1 MAFNV
6 LTNKYVLYVLLFLA
20 ITNVLGYLAMHDYES
35 LTLMVAIGALTHY
48 FSRNMIVILSAAILG
63 AVLLRVPMRSEWVW
77 AEREGFKS
85 KEAMKNEE
93 EEDEVKGRPST
104 EVIHSESASIS
115 KENIENE
122 QAGVDLLDTKDKQIA
137 QAADESEEDLETGG
151 EKTDYASA
159 LEKQFNSLK
168 SITKGGKMS
177 DDTKGLMVTGD
188 NLADQIR
195 QLEPM
200 LKTAEGLMAK
210 LEGSGM
216 LGMVERFAPLME
228 RFIPA
233 GGKK

>member
-63 AVLLRVPMRSEWVW
+63 AVLLRAPMRSEWAW

-85 KEAMKNEE
+85 KEGMKK
-93 EEDEVKGRPST
+93 EDDETKGKM
-104 EVIHSESASIS
+104 EKAIIHSESASVS
-115 KENIENE
+115 KENMENE
-122 QAGVDLLDTKDKQIA
+122 QAGVDLLDKKDKQIA

-151 EKTDYASA
+151 EETDYASA

-188 NLADQIR
+188 NLAEQIR

>member
-63 AVLLRVPMRSEWVW
+63 AVLLRAPMRSEWAW

-115 KENIENE
+115 KENI
-122 QAGVDLLDTKDKQIA
+122 LP
-137 QAADESEEDLETGG
+137 
-151 EKTDYASA
+151 
-159 LEKQFNSLK
+159 
-168 SITKGGKMS
+168 
-177 DDTKGLMVTGD
+177 
-188 NLADQIR
+188 R
-195 QLEPM
+195 P
-200 LKTAEGLMAK
+200 K
-210 LEGSGM
+210 LS
-216 LGMVERFAPLME
+216 
-228 RFIPA
+228 
-233 GGKK
+233 

>member
-63 AVLLRVPMRSEWVW
+63 AVLLRAPMRSEWAW
-77 AEREGFKS
+77 AEREGFKA
-85 KEAMKNEE
+85 KEGMKNDD
-93 EEDEVKGRPST
+93 DETKGKM
-104 EVIHSESASIS
+104 EKAVIHSESASVS
-115 KENIENE
+115 KENMENE
-122 QAGVDLLDTKDKQIA
+122 QAGVDLLDKKDKQIA

-151 EKTDYASA
+151 EETDYASA

-188 NLADQIR
+188 NLAEQIR